1 MSTKDRKSLL
11 IMDGVALQGALRA
24 ALAVAPSSGET
35 ACVWLQIVR
44 SEQPS
49 VFVCA
54 NDPKNHM
61 LLAAFVPA
69 VSVDLVDE
77 RDDCIIVSIP
87 TVRELLAM
95 KVKKPRDDEPWP
107 NVAWEITEDRITQ
120 SDAGVIFGR
129 VFKVKRESPAVYEAV
144 SVPEML
150 AERVTEADARG
161 FLEYEDWHI
170 ELEPAQ
176 VKRIGAAMANVGVSS
191 ALIECMPPRGNQS
204 SCTWVRAD
212 DLSILAWTLY
222 EEPEAATSGPEAD
235 STVTAEVL
243 ELPSARQL
251 VAANPP
257 KGFA

>member
-1 MSTKDRKSLL
+1 
-11 IMDGVALQGALRA
+11 
-24 ALAVAPSSGET
+24 
-35 ACVWLQIVR
+35 
-44 SEQPS
+44 
-49 VFVCA
+49 
-54 NDPKNHM
+54 
-61 LLAAFVPA
+61 
-69 VSVDLVDE
+69 
-77 RDDCIIVSIP
+77 
-87 TVRELLAM
+87 M

-222 EEPEAATSGPEAD
+222 EGPEAD